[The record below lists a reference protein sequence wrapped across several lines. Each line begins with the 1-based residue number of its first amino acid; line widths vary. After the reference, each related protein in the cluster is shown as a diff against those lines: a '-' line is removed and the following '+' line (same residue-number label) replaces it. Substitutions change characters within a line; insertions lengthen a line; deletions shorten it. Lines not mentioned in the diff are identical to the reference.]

1 MKLTYIL
8 FSIIIYRFISN
19 YYYLIR
25 IEFLYK
31 VFLSVFDKSIEIK
44 GNVTEYQHE
53 LVDLLKRAEIKDR
66 HLPISVPIGYG
77 YVSNTSRS
85 IFDNLFVNDSEMS
98 PMVNQ
103 FFNQAK
109 GVYKLRMKQSFNPFF
124 WIDSIV
130 FLPKTIGNYFGFEPN
145 GAFSKIITIFYW
157 ILSFF
162 VFVYSNQIQVFF
174 QSLLSK
180 FIK

>member
-1 MKLTYIL
+1 MKLIYIPI
-8 FSIIIYRFISN
+8 FIVIYRFVSN
-19 YYYLIR
+19 YYFLNR

-53 LVDLLKRAEIKDR
+53 LVELLKRAEIQDR
-66 HLPISVPIGYG
+66 HLPISIPMGFG

-85 IFDNLFVNDSEMS
+85 IFDNLFVNDSEIS
-98 PMVNQ
+98 PLVNQ

-109 GVYKLRMKQSFNPFF
+109 GVYKLRMKQSYNPFF

-130 FLPKTIGNYFGFEPN
+130 FLPKTLSKYFGIESN
-145 GAFSKIITIFYW
+145 SVIVKIINILYW
-157 ILSFF
+157 IVSFF
-162 VFVYSNQIQVFF
+162 VFVYTEQIQTFF
-174 QSLLSK
+174 QSFLSK
-180 FIK
+180 LIK